1 MLRRSFVTSLTLLLA
16 CAGSAEQ
23 GKPARLKVGA
33 AAVDLDADDSMVIGG
48 SIHAGKAKGQEGKL
62 RAVAVVLEHASSG
75 PFAIVACDVLMMNRD
90 LLDAAATEI
99 EKSCGI
105 PFAHILINCTH
116 THHAPSTCTI
126 HGYARD
132 EVFSKRTSDGIVK
145 AVKEAFA
152 RRADAEFFF
161 ARGEESSVG
170 QNSRL
175 LLKDNGIFW
184 IGPRDDVVR
193 PTGPFDPELPVFSF
207 RGRDGKPLATIFNHS
222 THTIGTLKGGLRSP
236 SFYGHAA
243 QELEGELGGVVQF
256 LEGASGSTHN
266 LSVACAEAVVRLK
279 AAVHETSA
287 KAEPRPVPSIGAIKR
302 EFTFRVRRFDEA
314 REQEAVTDYCKKRAG
329 GSANGFIKVFYDQ
342 RRVLGPLQGQ
352 ERKTWLQ
359 AIRIGDVAL
368 VGVPAEYFTKL
379 GLDIKRRSPFR
390 YTFVAELA
398 NDWIGYLPDRK
409 AHELGGYQTWTGLH
423 SYAEPGTG
431 EAVADEVVNM
441 LQELGK

>member
-1 MLRRSFVTSLTLLLA
+1 MIRRALVLVLTVFLA
-16 CAGSAEQ
+16 CTAQTQDSR
-23 GKPARLKVGA
+23 RLKVGA

-62 RAVAVVLEHASSG
+62 RAIAVVLDHPGSG
-75 PFAIVACDVLMMNRD
+75 AFAIVACDVLMMNRD
-90 LLDAAATEI
+90 LLDAAAAEI

-105 PFAHILINCTH
+105 PFAHVLINCTH
-116 THHAPSTCTI
+116 THHAPSSCTV

-132 EVFSKRTSDGIVK
+132 EVFSKRTADGVVK
-145 AVKEAFA
+145 AVKEAHA
-152 RRADAEFFF
+152 RRVDAEFFF
-161 ARGEESSVG
+161 ARSEESSVG

-193 PTGPFDPELPVFSF
+193 PTGPFDPELPVLSF
-207 RGRDGKPLATIFNHS
+207 RGKDGKPVATIFNHS

-243 QELEGELGGVVQF
+243 QELEGEMGGVVQF

-266 LSVACAEAVVRLK
+266 LTLPCAEMVVRIK

-287 KAEPRPVPSIGAIKR
+287 KAEPRPVPSIAAIKR
-302 EFTFRVRRFDEA
+302 EFTYKVRKFDEA

-329 GSANGFIKVFYDQ
+329 ERADGFIKVFYDQ
-342 RRVLGPLQGQ
+342 RRVLEPQQGQ

-390 YTFVAELA
+390 YTVVAELA

-423 SYAEPGTG
+423 SLAEPGTG
-431 EAVADEVVNM
+431 EAVADEIVRM
-441 LQELGK
+441 LGELSK

>member
-1 MLRRSFVTSLTLLLA
+1 
-16 CAGSAEQ
+16 
-23 GKPARLKVGA
+23 
-33 AAVDLDADDSMVIGG
+33 
-48 SIHAGKAKGQEGKL
+48 
-62 RAVAVVLEHASSG
+62 
-75 PFAIVACDVLMMNRD
+75 
-90 LLDAAATEI
+90 I

-105 PFAHILINCTH
+105 PFAHVLINCTH
-116 THHAPSTCTI
+116 THHAPSTCTV

-132 EVFSKRTSDGIVK
+132 EVFSKRTADAVVK
-145 AVKEAFA
+145 AVKEALA
-152 RRADAEFFF
+152 RRVEAEFFF

-184 IGPRDDVVR
+184 IGPRGDVVR
-193 PTGPFDPELPVFSF
+193 PTGPYDPELPVFSF
-207 RGRDGKPLATIFNHS
+207 RGKDGKPLATIFNHS

-287 KAEPRPVPSIGAIKR
+287 KAEPRPVPSIAAIKR
-302 EFTFRVRRFDEA
+302 EFTYKVRRFGD
-314 REQEAVTDYCKKRAG
+314 RADG
-329 GSANGFIKVFYDQ
+329 YIKVFYDQ
-342 RRVLGPLQGQ
+342 RRVLEPQQGQ

-409 AHELGGYQTWTGLH
+409 GHELGGYQTWTGLH
-423 SYAEPGTG
+423 SFAEPGTG
-431 EAVADEVVNM
+431 EAVADEIVRM
-441 LQELGK
+441 LHELAK

>member
-1 MLRRSFVTSLTLLLA
+1 MTRILFLAALLS
-16 CAGSAEQ
+16 CVQSPPAGSS
-23 GKPARLKVGA
+23 LKVGA
-33 AAVDLDADDSMVIGG
+33 AAVELEADDSMVIGG

-62 RAVAVVLEHASSG
+62 RAVAVVLDLPGSG
-75 PFAIVACDVLMMNRD
+75 AFAIVACDVLMMNRD
-90 LLDAAATEI
+90 LLDSAAVEI
-99 EKSCGI
+99 EKRCSI

-116 THHAPSTCTI
+116 THHAPSTCTV

-132 EVFSKRTSDGIVK
+132 EVFSKRAADGVVK
-145 AVKEAFA
+145 AVEEAHA
-152 RRADAEFFF
+152 RRVEADFHF

-184 IGPRDDVVR
+184 IGPRDDAVR
-193 PTGPFDPELPVFSF
+193 PTGPFDPELPVLAF
-207 RGRDGKPLATIFNHS
+207 RGRDGKPVATIFNHS

-236 SFYGHAA
+236 SYYGHAA
-243 QELEGELGGVVQF
+243 QELEGGLGGVVQF

-266 LSVACAEAVVRLK
+266 LGLPCAEMVVRIK
-279 AAVHETSA
+279 AAVHETFA
-287 KAEPRPVPSIGAIKR
+287 KAEPRPVGSIAAIKR
-302 EFTFRVRRFDEA
+302 EFAYKVRRFDEEKEEA
-314 REQEAVTDYCKKRAG
+314 AVTEYCRKRVGDRADG
-329 GSANGFIKVFYDQ
+329 IIKVFRDQ
-342 RRVLGPLQGQ
+342 REVLRTRQG
-352 ERKTWLQ
+352 ETRRTWLQ

-390 YTFVAELA
+390 YTVVAELA

-423 SYAEPGTG
+423 SFAEPGTG
-431 EAVADEVVNM
+431 EAVADEIVRM
-441 LQELGK
+441 LNELAK